1 MDKKSV
7 TPLASSI
14 STRLSKINGASHQ
27 GGSTNIGSFRKV
39 AIYMVTRIGF
49 KLEEIQAA
57 TKEMIEKDHNAAH
70 FGIYRGFIS
79 TFKKEFKYA
88 RQFKAG

>member
-1 MDKKSV
+1 MDKNLTTSGFDLYEVEQDQWVFHIK
-7 TPLASSI
+7 
-14 STRLSKINGASHQ
+14 
-27 GGSTNIGSFRKV
+27 GGSIYIGSFRKV